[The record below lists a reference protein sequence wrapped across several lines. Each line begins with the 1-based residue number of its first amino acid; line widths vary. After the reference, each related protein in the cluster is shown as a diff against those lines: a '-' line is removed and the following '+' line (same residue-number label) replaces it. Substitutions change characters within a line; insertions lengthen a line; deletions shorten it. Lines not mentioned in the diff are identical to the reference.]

1 MRRMLVATMVVIL
14 FTAVFA
20 APKVASITFELGSEQ
35 MGETQLMSYGGAIG
49 IHPYF
54 RNIGGLGGVLQFKLG
69 SKTYDT
75 KQIQGSTTT
84 TTSQS
89 KNGFAFDI
97 MAAPFVSFGKDDGII
112 YPMFGVSIVNAKD
125 KSESGSTTTET
136 DYGTN
141 LGFVFGFGGEVYIM
155 NNICINAKVVQR
167 LATGSY
173 EEDYG
178 SYTVENDV
186 PVGGTE
192 ASFGVGVAF

>member
-1 MRRMLVATMVVIL
+1 MRRTLAVVIMML
-14 FTAVFA
+14 MFTAIFA
-20 APKVASITFELGSEQ
+20 APKVASVTFELGSEQ
-35 MGETQLMSYGGAIG
+35 MGGTQLMSYGGAVG
-49 IHPYF
+49 IHPNIS
-54 RNIGGLGGVLQFKLG
+54 NIGGLGGVLQFKLG
-69 SKTYDT
+69 SKSYDYKT
-75 KQIQGSTTT
+75 KSGSTTT

-89 KNGFAFDI
+89 SSGFAFDI
-97 MAAPFVSFGKDDGII
+97 MAAPFVSLGKDDGII

-125 KSESGSTTTET
+125 KQESGSTTTET

-155 NNICINAKVVQR
+155 NNICINAKIVQR